1 MVEEKAERTP
11 AKATGKAIEAAMI
24 ARLFKDS
31 LDSATPIVTT
41 FVWDRDDGQRLDLGK
56 IKPHPSFPSREVAS
70 KRLGDKIVQ
79 WVSGEKA
86 GPDKNAVLRLDMGN
100 SIIFDFSME
109 SFEKAALADDG
120 VLVVGV
126 GEASGV
132 EREPMGITRIAR
144 LRLFASDGS
153 PVGRRQALMPIKELI
168 HIHQQEREA
177 QAQRLKSEEKQIDD
191 GDFDHLEQ
199 SGRSAK
205 TPAGRKPAPAD
216 ASGLRRLTP
225 ATEIVRGSPASS
237 ASSSSGMMERQ
248 MMQVAIME
256 VNKNMSSSLKEAP
269 AAPGPRASQ
278 GPDVVVERIYASALA
293 EEGSPIQAAPA
304 PAQEGVLPQAV
315 EPSRAAGAISTTDA
329 AKSVSSQVK
338 VEKAAPK
345 IDPEHVKAAFPD
357 LPGGTDEIHITIER
371 ERLAEALEA
380 LGGHVDF
387 ELRIASKGA
396 ALSVG
401 ICVPAGQVALL
412 SDFVAAFAK
421 GGVMI
426 RRSPAKIS

>member
-177 QAQRLKSEEKQIDD
+177 QAQRLKNEEKQIDN
-191 GDFDHLEQ
+191 GDFDHLES
-199 SGRSAK
+199 SGRLGKSA
-205 TPAGRKPAPAD
+205 PGRGAGSGS
-216 ASGLRRLTP
+216 ASPLRRLTP
-225 ATEIVRGSPASS
+225 PTEIARAAPA
-237 ASSSSGMMERQ
+237 APATGMMERQ
-248 MMQVAIME
+248 MMQVALME
-256 VNKNMSSSLKEAP
+256 VSKNMSSSLKEAP
-269 AAPGPRASQ
+269 VAPGPRPNL
-278 GPDVVVERIYASALA
+278 GPDLVVERIYASALEGEGAPVSQPAAKLSEDGPPQPAA
-293 EEGSPIQAAPA
+293 EVGKPA
-304 PAQEGVLPQAV
+304 PAIPKT
-315 EPSRAAGAISTTDA
+315 EP
-329 AKSVSSQVK
+329 AKGVSSQVK

-345 IDPEHVKAAFPD
+345 IDPEHVKSAFPD
-357 LPGGTDEIHITIER
+357 LPGGADEIHITIER
-371 ERLAEALEA
+371 ERLAAALEA
-380 LGGHVDF
+380 LGGHAEF

-396 ALSVG
+396 ALLSVG

-426 RRSPAKIS
+426 RRSPAKGS

>member
-31 LDSATPIVTT
+31 LDSATPIVST

-70 KRLGDKIVQ
+70 KRLGEKIVQ

-126 GEASGV
+126 GESNGV

-168 HIHQQEREA
+168 HIHQKERES
-177 QAQRLKSEEKQIDD
+177 QALRLKNEEKQIDN
-191 GDFDHLEQ
+191 GDFDHLES
-199 SGRSAK
+199 SGRLAKSA
-205 TPAGRKPAPAD
+205 PGRNA
-216 ASGLRRLTP
+216 ASGNAPPLRRLAPPTETARAAP
-225 ATEIVRGSPASS
+225 AAPA
-237 ASSSSGMMERQ
+237 SGMMERQ
-248 MMQVAIME
+248 MMQVALME
-256 VNKNMSSSLKEAP
+256 VSKNMSGSLKEAP
-269 AAPGPRASQ
+269 IAPGPRPNP
-278 GPDVVVERIYASALA
+278 GPDVVVERIYAAALEGEGSRATQALSMPAEEATPHPVAEPTKAALA
-293 EEGSPIQAAPA
+293 TPKTDPA
-304 PAQEGVLPQAV
+304 KGVA
-315 EPSRAAGAISTTDA
+315 
-329 AKSVSSQVK
+329 SQVK

-371 ERLAEALEA
+371 SRLAAALDA
-380 LGGHVDF
+380 LGGHAEF

-396 ALSVG
+396 DLLSMGV
-401 ICVPAGQVALL
+401 CVPAGQVALL

-426 RRSPAKIS
+426 RRAPAKAA